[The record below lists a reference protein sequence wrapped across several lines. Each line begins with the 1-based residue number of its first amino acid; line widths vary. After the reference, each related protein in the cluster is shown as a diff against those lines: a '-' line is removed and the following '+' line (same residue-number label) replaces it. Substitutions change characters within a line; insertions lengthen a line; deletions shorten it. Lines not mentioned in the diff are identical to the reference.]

1 MNHTS
6 SSETLLMLLRAALG
20 NEAVGALPSD
30 INWQEVIDLS
40 FDQGVA
46 AIAVDGLGF
55 AHDNDGSTSLT
66 TSFDNQE
73 SLELALDSPELEDLK
88 YEWLSPSGFS
98 SFAPRQLSVLF
109 NRLLSA

>member
-6 SSETLLMLLRAALG
+6 SSETLFSLLRAALG

-30 INWQEVIDLS
+30 IDWQEVIDLS

-55 AHDNDGSTSLT
+55 AHDNDGSLR
-66 TSFDNQE
+66 QAHQPRMRV
-73 SLELALDSPELEDLK
+73 LALLTLRS
-88 YEWLSPSGFS
+88 W
-98 SFAPRQLSVLF
+98 RI
-109 NRLLSA
+109 